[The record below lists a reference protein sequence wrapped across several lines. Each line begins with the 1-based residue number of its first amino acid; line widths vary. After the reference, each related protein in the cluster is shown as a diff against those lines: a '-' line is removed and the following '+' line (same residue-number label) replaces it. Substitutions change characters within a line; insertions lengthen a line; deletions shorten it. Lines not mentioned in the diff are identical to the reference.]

1 MPSLKSLKVRI
12 QSVKSTQKIT
22 KAMKMVSASKLR
34 RARNAYEAAEPYAKA
49 MGAMMGDVAG
59 TPSRNKL
66 LRGNGRDDT
75 HLLVV
80 ITSDRGLCGSFN
92 SSIVKQVNHD
102 LGQLLKQGKKVKLY
116 CIGKKGA
123 ESLKFIHSENVV
135 KEIHDV
141 SGKVINFE
149 TAQQIAEELIESFEQ
164 GEYDVCTVYFNHF
177 LSAISQQV
185 IKKQLLPLART
196 EGQESNDNA
205 NSVYGFEP
213 DEEESFIEEL
223 VHKNFVAQIN
233 YAILDSG
240 ASEHGAR
247 MSAMDNATRNS
258 EEMIGQLNLVYNRT
272 RQAYITSELIEI
284 ISGAEAV

>member
-1 MPSLKSLKVRI
+1 
-12 QSVKSTQKIT
+12 
-22 KAMKMVSASKLR
+22 
-34 RARNAYEAAEPYAKA
+34 
-49 MGAMMGDVAG
+49 MGDMMGDIAE

-66 LRGNGRDDT
+66 LRGSGRDET

-102 LGQLLKQGKKVKLY
+102 MEQLLKQGKKVKLY

-123 ESLKFIHSENVV
+123 ESLKFVHNENIV
-135 KEIHDV
+135 KEVHDV
-141 SGKVINFE
+141 SGRIINFE
-149 TAQQIAEELIESFEQ
+149 TAQQIADELIRNFEDD
-164 GEYDVCTVYFNHF
+164 EYDVCTVYFNHF

-185 IKKQLLPLART
+185 TKKQLVPLGKA
-196 EGQESNDNA
+196 EAQESNDNV
-205 NSVYGFEP
+205 NSVYDFEP
-213 DEEESFIEEL
+213 DEDDIFIDEL
-223 VHKNFVAQIN
+223 IRKNFVAQIN

-258 EEMIGQLNLVYNRT
+258 EDMIGQLNLVYNRT